1 MFQCILYCFH
11 FLCCRMLPRM
21 FQFFYRIRSIIHWQA
36 QTSLYLRYIS
46 SMYLEA
52 IFSFYVFL
60 YHFVGNSL
68 FRLVR
73 LGSFSDIIKRHFAL
87 SFAKL
92 HFYADCAVRFFV
104 GKQYYR
110 LDMAREDRKYVICR
124 AVPPT

>member
-1 MFQCILYCFH
+1 
-11 FLCCRMLPRM
+11 
-21 FQFFYRIRSIIHWQA
+21 
-36 QTSLYLRYIS
+36 
-46 SMYLEA
+46 MYLEA

-87 SFAKL
+87 SLAKL

-104 GKQYYR
+104 GKQYNR
-110 LDMAREDRKYVICR
+110 LNDGIIGDLLIYYFTSKFSSSFKSFS
-124 AVPPT
+124 